1 MLTKINSVYE
11 NMLYIKEYFDF
22 MDKKFVKKEALQE
35 SIILNNISSIELKDL
50 SYKYSNKKDFSL
62 KDINLKLKKG
72 DLVAFV
78 GKNGSGKTTL
88 IKILST
94 LYDDYQGTIYFN
106 GKDLKMLDIKQVR
119 KKISILFQDFMKY
132 DLNIRENIGVG
143 EIEKIKNDQEVWKA
157 LEKTGMLN
165 KIDNLD
171 AQLGYLFDQSFQL
184 SGGEWL
190 NIALSRVFIRD
201 ADIYLIDEP
210 DSALDSL
217 ASQHIMNSFSR
228 QTEEKIGIIVS
239 HRISTIKNIAN
250 KIVVFN
256 NGEIEMI
263 GTHAE
268 LMESSQTY
276 RDLYYGS
283 L

>member
-1 MLTKINSVYE
+1 MR
-11 NMLYIKEYFDF
+11 FP
-22 MDKKFVKKEALQE
+22 
-35 SIILNNISSIELKDL
+35 
-50 SYKYSNKKDFSL
+50 
-62 KDINLKLKKG
+62 
-72 DLVAFV
+72 V
-78 GKNGSGKTTL
+78 GRERSHIHRL
-88 IKILST
+88 P

>member
-1 MLTKINSVYE
+1 M
-11 NMLYIKEYFDF
+11 
-22 MDKKFVKKEALQE
+22 
-35 SIILNNISSIELKDL
+35 
-50 SYKYSNKKDFSL
+50 
-62 KDINLKLKKG
+62 
-72 DLVAFV
+72 